1 MNATPPLTLSA
12 ALICF
17 AISPALAQLSV
28 PRFVVASGGA
38 TRSSGGS
45 FGIGG
50 TIGQAGATTST
61 GGLYV
66 VSTGFWFGGNATSGI
81 GDDPGSGE
89 PDVPGAQPLAFEILP
104 VTPNPVAEVTTLA
117 FQLPEAR
124 HVRIEVYDASG
135 RMVRS
140 VADESVAAGRSQG
153 VWDRRDQTGVLV
165 PGGVYF
171 MRMSALPDERTQKV
185 VVLP

>member
-1 MNATPPLTLSA
+1 MKGTIGLTLWA
-12 ALICF
+12 ALLSLTV
-17 AISPALAQLSV
+17 SPAMAQLSV

-45 FGIGG
+45 FGVGG
-50 TIGQAGATTST
+50 TIGQADATTSS

-66 VSTGFWFGGNATSGI
+66 VSAGFWFGGSGTSGI
-81 GDDPGSGE
+81 GDGPDGGE
-89 PDVPGAQPLAFEILP
+89 PDVPGVEPLVFEILP
-104 VTPNPVAEVTTLA
+104 ATPNPVADVMTLA

-124 HVRIEVYDASG
+124 HVRIEVYDAAG

-140 VADESVAAGRSQG
+140 VANELVAAGRSQR
-153 VWDRRDQTGVLV
+153 VWDRRDHSGMRV
-165 PGGVYF
+165 PGGIYF
-171 MRMSALPDERTQKV
+171 IRMSALPDERTQKV